1 VAVAAAETHL
11 QHAVRDQED
20 VDVEEGLLH
29 VGRVIN
35 KINQC
40 NELEFK
46 IAFDDNANDC
56 PRDLIMCNDELTGLV
71 NTLPDPER
79 FNDIVLSC
87 NPDVFLEVLMGNIR
101 NTIISFQAWH
111 QKVKQ
116 AKVISITNQLNSLKI
131 NFKDNAELIFRLET
145 ELVNIRDTELA
156 AKFSE
161 IKLFEHLHHEKPSPH
176 FLNLIKCSNKDSL
189 SAIKGKNGE
198 ELHSEQEREDRLVQ
212 YFSDVY
218 CKKKQG
224 TSVNFDNC
232 ITDFLGQEIC
242 ESPVVRNSKLTADE
256 KEALDRPLSIG
267 ELDDSLSKCNLKSA
281 AGSDGFSNKLI
292 KLCWQHLRIPLFNY
306 ANFCFTT
313 GLMTHN
319 FRSASIKLIPKKGD
333 LGNLKNWR
341 PISLL
346 SNMYK
351 IISRAFNLRLKKV
364 VNRICSRAQK
374 GYNSDRYVQEVLINV
389 CETIAHCKQN
399 NIRGCVL
406 AVDMAKAFDT
416 LNHDFIKSVYRFFG
430 LGENIIRWL
439 DLLGNQRQAC
449 IIMDEGKCTK
459 YFDLETGRAQ
469 GDNLSPFIFNFCEQ
483 VLIFK
488 LELDPDIIKIPRNF
502 QAFRNVPGEVYSAES
517 NRETSTNES
526 LADDNTVLS
535 VINRES
541 LLKINTV
548 LKNFS
553 IFSGLECNFD
563 KTSLMPIFPI
573 SNEESEWVQEA
584 GFTVVNKLR
593 LLGADITANFEDLQ
607 ENFIRIKEKILN
619 LANYWSRFKLS
630 LPGRIAI
637 AKTFLISQLNYLGCV
652 FCPNEVTL
660 REIQNIVNNFLRNN
674 LRISDERISLSPK
687 KGGLGF
693 FNLSDFLEAQRA
705 TWLLRANKNCI
716 DNWRYDLHL
725 LAPANNVLLIR
736 TCDVDRNF
744 NPILYNIVEAYV
756 KFYNN
761 FCRCGDNYNDAQV
774 FMNSIFRDPENNS
787 ELGINFFG
795 RDFYNL
801 HKNTLRSLTYNNCFV
816 NRIFRTRDQFA
827 EIGLPLNLA
836 TWMRIRNSVSGMR
849 PTNMIKTFST
859 DINNFCLRWRKGGK
873 QIRMI
878 TRKIIENAV
887 SVRNLRCFRT
897 YSELV
902 STVPDPDVD
911 LGPWYES
918 WNISSLPNDFRMFI
932 FNCRNNSLPLNNRLG
947 AYLEEVVPV
956 CTYCS
961 LLNIGN
967 HRDSFHHCFL
977 GCQYAAFLLNKF
989 LVRLGMGDQS
999 VYNLDFRLKFWYG
1012 VATGNTTTLHQLA
1025 LIIVFDAFRY
1035 IFFKNRRRRKILSAD
1050 DFLDETV
1057 FLLKNICKY
1066 NKKLKNAFSATFPG
1080 TQLLQAMG

>member
-1 VAVAAAETHL
+1 MFV
-11 QHAVRDQED
+11 
-20 VDVEEGLLH
+20 
-29 VGRVIN
+29 
-35 KINQC
+35 
-40 NELEFK
+40 
-46 IAFDDNANDC
+46 
-56 PRDLIMCNDELTGLV
+56 
-71 NTLPDPER
+71 
-79 FNDIVLSC
+79 
-87 NPDVFLEVLMGNIR
+87 
-101 NTIISFQAWH
+101 
-111 QKVKQ
+111 
-116 AKVISITNQLNSLKI
+116 
-131 NFKDNAELIFRLET
+131 
-145 ELVNIRDTELA
+145 
-156 AKFSE
+156 
-161 IKLFEHLHHEKPSPH
+161 
-176 FLNLIKCSNKDSL
+176 
-189 SAIKGKNGE
+189 
-198 ELHSEQEREDRLVQ
+198 
-212 YFSDVY
+212 
-218 CKKKQG
+218 
-224 TSVNFDNC
+224 
-232 ITDFLGQEIC
+232 
-242 ESPVVRNSKLTADE
+242 
-256 KEALDRPLSIG
+256 
-267 ELDDSLSKCNLKSA
+267 
-281 AGSDGFSNKLI
+281 
-292 KLCWQHLRIPLFNY
+292 
-306 ANFCFTT
+306 
-313 GLMTHN
+313 
-319 FRSASIKLIPKKGD
+319 
-333 LGNLKNWR
+333 
-341 PISLL
+341 
-346 SNMYK
+346 
-351 IISRAFNLRLKKV
+351 
-364 VNRICSRAQK
+364 
-374 GYNSDRYVQEVLINV
+374 
-389 CETIAHCKQN
+389 ETIAHCKQN

-430 LGENIIRWL
+430 LGDNIIRWL
-439 DLLGNQRQAC
+439 DLLGNKRQAC

-488 LELDPDIIKIPRNF
+488 LELDPDITKIPRNF

-535 VINRES
+535 VLNRKS
-541 LLKINTV
+541 LLKIKTV

-573 SNEESEWVQEA
+573 SNDEKEWVQEA

-607 ENFIRIKEKILN
+607 ENFIHIKEKILN
-619 LANYWSRFKLS
+619 LVNYWSRFKLS
-630 LPGRIAI
+630 LPGRITI

-652 FCPNEVTL
+652 FRPNDVTL
-660 REIQNIVNNFLRNN
+660 MEIQNIVNNFLRKN
-674 LRISDERISLSPK
+674 LRISDERIYLSLK

-736 TCDVDRNF
+736 TCDVDSHL

-761 FCRCGDNYNDAQV
+761 FCRCGNNYNGSQV
-774 FMNSIFRDPENNS
+774 FMNSIFRDRENNS

-795 RDFYNL
+795 RDFYSQ
-801 HKNTLRSLTYNNCFV
+801 HKNILRSLTYNNCFV
-816 NRIFRTRDQFA
+816 NRVFRTREQFT

-878 TRKIIENAV
+878 TRKITENVV
-887 SVRNLRCFRT
+887 SVRDLRCFRT

-902 STVPDPDVD
+902 STVPDPDID

-932 FNCRNNSLPLNNRLG
+932 FNSRNNSLPLNNRLG

-956 CTYCS
+956 CTYCR
-961 LLNIGN
+961 LLNNIN
-967 HRDSFHHCFL
+967 LRDSFHHCFL
-977 GCQYAAFLLNKF
+977 GCQYAALLLHKF
-989 LVRLGMGDQS
+989 LVKIGMRNQS
-999 VYNLDFRLKFWYG
+999 AHSLDFRLKFWYG
-1012 VATGNTTTLHQLA
+1012 VATDSSTNTLHQLA

-1035 IFFKNRRRRKILSAD
+1035 IFFKNRRSKKILSAE
-1050 DFLDETV
+1050 DFLDEI
-1057 FLLKNICKY
+1057 FFFLKNICKY
-1066 NKKLKNAFSATFPG
+1066 NRRLKNAFFATFPG
-1080 TQLLQAMG
+1080 TQLLQAIG